1 MSPITLALLA
11 LFFFVTV
18 GVREMHNRNTVQYA
32 FRCAYG
38 YLVFQMPIGEGEN
51 GIWRQFHKNIL
62 EVNKPSERLEDSIWG
77 AAHYLNDLAI
87 HRSLNPR
94 QQAFVFASVLGMT
107 DYENVIPKIR
117 TRKTVREVIYL
128 AEKAMAETDTTKRFM
143 TLVG

>member
-1 MSPITLALLA
+1 MSSISLAIIA

-18 GVREMHNRNTVQYA
+18 GVREMINRNTVQYA

-38 YLVFQMPIGEGEN
+38 YLIFQMPTDEPADGM
-51 GIWRQFHKNIL
+51 WRVFHSNIL
-62 EVNKPSERLEDSIWG
+62 DVNKPSSRLEDSIWG

-87 HRSLNPR
+87 NRSLNAR

-107 DYENVIPKIR
+107 DYENVVEKIR

-128 AEKAMAETDTTKRFM
+128 AEKAMDEKDPVKRYM